1 MLHCRHFS
9 LRDLVLAVVSM
20 LVLGVLLTLG
30 TPSLALADGTLYS
43 HWDASS
49 GVLSFYSAAAPSSQE
64 DSVVTDLKAAIDP
77 HRSDAVTIDFSK
89 AGNLAL
95 SGDQTSGLF
104 KDCRNLKNIVSLGN
118 LDTTQATNMDSMF
131 NNCNS
136 LEAVDAAGLETHNVV
151 YMQGMFSECHSLKA
165 IDLSSWDTSSLQRIY
180 SCFVNCR
187 SLTSVKLPAMGGPN
201 SKLNSVGH
209 LFWGCTSLKEGDISS
224 IDTRTITDSWSWS
237 AISGIFGDH
246 YMGWGEDME
255 SYDSGLYKIVT
266 GPNFVQNPGVD
277 KWCIFPKTMYRID
290 DGSYARHTYSDYIPN
305 GSAVYV
311 VRAALSFD
319 GNGAT
324 SGSMDDTLLYYY
336 SEGASQLPKNAFK
349 RDGYT
354 FLGWSS
360 DPNATSATVSDQES
374 LDFDAVTQKA
384 QRRDSDDQGEE
395 FSYTLYAIWAKN
407 PTIAFDP
414 NGGTG
419 SMSSVAIGYGASYS
433 LPVCTFTRSGYHFSG
448 WNTAKDGSGTAYSD
462 ASLVSL
468 TADLTL
474 YAQWT
479 ANPAISF
486 NSNGGVGSMDPVVVA
501 PSESTTLPKCEF
513 GRRGYTFSGWNTAKD
528 GSGTAYSDESKI
540 SITDDLTLYAQW
552 REQTYTIT
560 YDPAGGT
567 WADGTAGT
575 VAKAYGKASDPAKIL
590 DAPTREG
597 YKFVRWEGSSYQ
609 PGDAYDK
616 RGEDGL
622 LTDDTLTAVWEEA
635 PAPSGD
641 NPGGKPG
648 AGTTVPATGASD
660 ELPAR
665 PGATAKAAPKVPET
679 GDSGLGG
686 IAAALAALGAAA
698 LAGVA
703 GIRLSP
709 DRR

>member
-1 MLHCRHFS
+1 M
-9 LRDLVLAVVSM
+9 AE
-20 LVLGVLLTLG
+20 
-30 TPSLALADGTLYS
+30 GTLYS

-118 LDTTQATNMDSMF
+118 LDTIQATNMDSMF

-151 YMQGMFSECHSLKA
+151 YMQGMFSGCHSLKA

-419 SMSSVAIGYGASYS
+419 SMDSVAVEYGTSSA
-433 LPVCTFTRSGYHFSG
+433 LPECAFTRRGYLFDG
-448 WNTAKDGSGTAYSD
+448 WNTAADGSGTAYADAALIAPTSD
-462 ASLVSL
+462 V
-468 TADLTL
+468 
-474 YAQWT
+474 
-479 ANPAISF
+479 
-486 NSNGGVGSMDPVVVA
+486 
-501 PSESTTLPKCEF
+501 
-513 GRRGYTFSGWNTAKD
+513 
-528 GSGTAYSDESKI
+528 
-540 SITDDLTLYAQW
+540 TLYAQW
-552 REQTYTIT
+552 REQTYTLT
-560 YDPAGGT
+560 YDPAGGK
-567 WADGTAGT
+567 WADGTTGNVT
-575 VAKAYGKASDPAKIL
+575 MSYGKASAPATIL
-590 DAPTREG
+590 EAPTREG

-609 PGDAYDK
+609 PGDTYDK
-616 RGEDGL
+616 KDDEGL
-622 LTDDTLTAVWEEA
+622 LTDDYLTAVWEKA
-635 PAPSGD
+635 SSNATNNNGTATKPSATKRD
-641 NPGGKPG
+641 KVSSRVPG
-648 AGTTVPATGASD
+648 
-660 ELPAR
+660 
-665 PGATAKAAPKVPET
+665 T
-679 GDSGLGG
+679 GDCSAVPVSLVFGVASS
-686 IAAALAALGAAA
+686 IVLAA
-698 LAGVA
+698 
-703 GIRLSP
+703 GIVT
-709 DRR
+709 RRSSHRER

>member
-1 MLHCRHFS
+1 MNALDYGVGGGPYRCRFS
-9 LRDLVLAVVSM
+9 RESLIALASALVLSLLM
-20 LVLGVLLTLG
+20 LCVF
-30 TPSLALADGTLYS
+30 PSAALAEGTLYS

-118 LDTTQATNMDSMF
+118 LDTIQATNMDSMF

-151 YMQGMFSECHSLKA
+151 YMQGMFSGCHSLKA

-419 SMSSVAIGYGASYS
+419 SMDSVAVEYGTSSA
-433 LPVCTFTRSGYHFSG
+433 LPECAFTRRGYLFDG
-448 WNTAKDGSGTAYSD
+448 WNTAADGSGTAYADAALIAPTSD
-462 ASLVSL
+462 V
-468 TADLTL
+468 
-474 YAQWT
+474 
-479 ANPAISF
+479 
-486 NSNGGVGSMDPVVVA
+486 
-501 PSESTTLPKCEF
+501 
-513 GRRGYTFSGWNTAKD
+513 
-528 GSGTAYSDESKI
+528 
-540 SITDDLTLYAQW
+540 TLYAQW
-552 REQTYTIT
+552 REQTYTLT
-560 YDPAGGT
+560 YDPAGGK
-567 WADGTAGT
+567 WADGTTGNVT
-575 VAKAYGKASDPAKIL
+575 MSYGKASAPATIL
-590 DAPTREG
+590 EAPTREG

-609 PGDAYDK
+609 PGDTYDK
-616 RGEDGL
+616 KDDEGL
-622 LTDDTLTAVWEEA
+622 LTDDYLTAVWEKA
-635 PAPSGD
+635 SSNATNNNGTATKPSATKRD
-641 NPGGKPG
+641 KVSSRVPG
-648 AGTTVPATGASD
+648 
-660 ELPAR
+660 
-665 PGATAKAAPKVPET
+665 T
-679 GDSGLGG
+679 GDCSAVPVSLVFGVASS
-686 IAAALAALGAAA
+686 IVLAA
-698 LAGVA
+698 
-703 GIRLSP
+703 GIVT
-709 DRR
+709 RRSSHRER

>member
-1 MLHCRHFS
+1 MRREGRIMSGIARGRGMLHCRRFS

-30 TPSLALADGTLYS
+30 SPSLAFADGTLYS

-89 AGNLAL
+89 AGSLAL

-151 YMQGMFSECHSLKA
+151 YMQKMFGECHSLKA

-187 SLTSVKLPAMGGPN
+187 SLTSVKLPAMGDPN

-246 YMGWGEDME
+246 YVGWGEDKE
-255 SYDSGLYKIVT
+255 SYDNGLYKIVT

-384 QRRDSDDQGEE
+384 QRRDSDNQGEE

-407 PTIAFDP
+407 PTITFDP

-462 ASLVSL
+462 
-468 TADLTL
+468 
-474 YAQWT
+474 
-479 ANPAISF
+479 
-486 NSNGGVGSMDPVVVA
+486 
-501 PSESTTLPKCEF
+501 ESQ
-513 GRRGYTFSGWNTAKD
+513 
-528 GSGTAYSDESKI
+528 I
-540 SITDDLTLYAQW
+540 SITADLTLYAQW

-567 WADGTAGT
+567 WADGTTGT
-575 VAKAYGKASDPAKIL
+575 VAKTYGKASDPAKIL
-590 DAPTREG
+590 AAPTREG

-609 PGDAYDK
+609 PGDVYDK

-622 LTDDTLTAVWEEA
+622 LTDDTLTAVWEKV
-635 PAPSGD
+635 PALSGD
-641 NPGGKPG
+641 NPGDKPG
-648 AGTTVPATGASD
+648 AGITVPTTGASD
-660 ELPAR
+660 ELSAKPS
-665 PGATAKAAPKVPET
+665 ATAKAAPKVPET
-679 GDSGLGG
+679 GDSDLGG
-686 IAAALAALGAAA
+686 IAAALAVLGAAA
-698 LAGVA
+698 LAGVT
-703 GIRLSP
+703 GIRFSS